1 MAIKCIYPDDTYIVR
16 EMFGCGHG
24 HCMPPGF
31 THWESGE
38 ACIHGHSQE
47 YGPGYGPGPTDN
59 ESYHLYWRLMA
70 VPVADANGGD
80 CWERIQTDPNKWCH
94 FPPAPEGLKEGTR
107 IGGDKVKLKRGAKLS
122 KEVKKKYKLKKTEI
136 IYYDPPEVSAA

>member
-1 MAIKCIYPDDTYIVR
+1 MRKSIDPDDSYIVR

-38 ACIHGHSQE
+38 GCPHGHE
-47 YGPGYGPGPTDN
+47 GPPTDN

-70 VPVADANGGD
+70 VPTKDMDGGD
-80 CWERIQTDPNKWCH
+80 CWERICSDPNKWCH
-94 FPPAPEGLKEGTR
+94 CPMAPKGAKEGRR
-107 IGGDKVKLKRGAKLS
+107 IGTKEMTRGA
-122 KEVKKKYKLKKTEI
+122 
-136 IYYDPPEVSAA
+136 A